1 MRKAGMQRPG
11 KAASRSDVARLAGVA
26 PSTVSLVLN
35 NTPGPRI
42 PDETRKRVVAA
53 AESLGYR
60 SSSIAKALVTGRT
73 STIGIVLHF
82 VDRPFIDYSAR
93 VLDGCWMALQERG
106 YRLLMMRGTPDACV
120 AGLFRE
126 RSVDGIV
133 VLAAPQAAADPEL
146 ADLAAAGFPTVFIG
160 SRPRHAACDY
170 VDIDNVAT
178 AREATARLIRAGH
191 RDILHLAGPLEVNS
205 SAVDRLAG
213 YRQALADAGLPRRDD
228 LVIDGSYNPTIA
240 AERLALAMERGL
252 RFSAIFAANES
263 MGFGAARMLASR
275 GLQVPEDVSLICI
288 DRDTYTRGHPHLE
301 TYEQPLD
308 AIGRRAGT
316 ALIER
321 IEGKVDGP
329 ARSLLLPC
337 HAIPGA
343 SLAAPRG

>member
-1 MRKAGMQRPG
+1 MRKAGSQRTR

-73 STIGIVLHF
+73 HTVGVVLHF
-82 VDRPFIDYSAR
+82 VGRPFIDYSAR
-93 VLDGCWMALQERG
+93 VLDGCWLALQERG
-106 YRLLMMRGTPDACV
+106 YRLLMVRGGADACV

-133 VLAAPQAAADPEL
+133 VVAAPHQADDAEL
-146 ADLAAAGFPTVFIG
+146 VDLAASGFPTVFIG
-160 SRPRHAACDY
+160 SRPQRAECEY
-170 VDIDNVAT
+170 VDIDNAAT

-191 RDILHLAGPLEVNS
+191 RAILHLAGPLGVNS
-205 SAVDRLAG
+205 AAVDRLAG
-213 YRQALADAGLPRRDD
+213 YRQALADAGLPFRDE
-228 LVIDGSYNPTIA
+228 LVIDGSFNPEIA
-240 AERLALAMERGL
+240 GERLDAALAGGL
-252 RFSAIFAANES
+252 RFSAVFSANES
-263 MGFGAARMLASR
+263 MGYGAVRVLEAH
-275 GLQVPEDVSLICI
+275 GLRVPDDVAMICI
-288 DRDTYTRGHPHLE
+288 DRDTYVRGEPHLE

-321 IEGKVDGP
+321 IEGLDGP
-329 ARSLLLPC
+329 PRSLLLPC
-337 HAIPGA
+337 RPVPGA
-343 SLAAPRG
+343 SLAPPRA